1 GAMTALVELREQ
13 GVVRAISVGLGR
25 LEPLERFT
33 AEAPLDVIMEAGR
46 LTLLDRTA
54 EERLLGLAAA
64 RGIGV
69 IAAGVFNSGI
79 LADPDAAPYFEYR
92 QADAAL
98 LERARRLQAL
108 CADRGVT
115 LADAA
120 VRFPLRR
127 GADAVVVG
135 ARTPAEVDAFVAGLS
150 AEIPEELWLA
160 LEVA

>member
-1 GAMTALVELREQ
+1 M
-13 GVVRAISVGLGR
+13 
-25 LEPLERFT
+25 
-33 AEAPLDVIMEAGR
+33 
-46 LTLLDRTA
+46 
-54 EERLLGLAAA
+54 
-64 RGIGV
+64 

-92 QADAAL
+92 QADDAL

-108 CADRGVT
+108 CGEHGVK

-135 ARTPAEVDAFVAGLS
+135 ARTPAEVDAFVAGLA
-150 AEIPEELWLA
+150 AEVPEELWLA
-160 LEVA
+160 LESA